1 MTVLER
7 DNTMN
12 VMKIAVGF
20 GVAVIFPMLVHYGVS
35 TFSPPP
41 EWSDY
46 QMPEWELL
54 DESATIEERQ
64 LLDAERKAIQELW
77 EQKSITFAKHLF
89 WVAVPIGL
97 AGLIVGSM
105 LNVPTIGIGLIFG
118 AIFTLI
124 DAYGSY
130 WDNLPHGLRFV
141 SLLIAFAALVIIGYR
156 QFATKDSS

>member
-1 MTVLER
+1 
-7 DNTMN
+7 MN
-12 VMKIAVGF
+12 VMKVAVGF

-41 EWSDY
+41 KWSDY
-46 QMPEWELL
+46 QKPEWELL
-54 DESATIEERQ
+54 DETATSEERQ

-97 AGLIVGSM
+97 AGLVVGAM
-105 LNVPTIGIGLIFG
+105 LKVPTIGIGLIFG

-124 DAYGSY
+124 DAYGNY
-130 WDNLPHGLRFV
+130 WDHLPYGLRFA
-141 SLLIAFAALVIIGYR
+141 SLLLAFAALVVIGYR
-156 QFATKDSS
+156 QFATKDS